1 MSLDPATTNPQHYKV
16 VFENE
21 HTRVLEYTDRP
32 GDRTTPH
39 EHPDSVMI
47 TLSSFRRRLYS
58 GDAERDVELEA
69 GMALWV
75 PAQRHAGENIG
86 ETDSHSMFIEFK
98 NATPPPSAP
107 GEALGPR

>member
-1 MSLDPATTNPQHYKV
+1 MSLDPVMTNPDHYKV

-47 TLSSFRRRLYS
+47 TLSDFRRRLYS
-58 GDAERDVELEA
+58 GDMQRDDELHA
-69 GMALWV
+69 GMSLRV

-86 ETDSHSMFIEFK
+86 DTESHSMFIEFK
-98 NATPPPSAP
+98 NATPPPSVADGP
-107 GEALGPR
+107 LGPQ